1 MVDNL
6 SAKTEVFY
14 RNIINKFI
22 KEIKRELNS
31 DEDIENLKELK
42 SVNQALFNNLLIL
55 DEVQGYKTKSDLD
68 NYETNLENF
77 LVKRFSSENLEMEV
91 ILMNLL
97 KIIKILSL
105 N

>member
-22 KEIKRELNS
+22 KEIKRELNT

-42 SVNQALFNNLLIL
+42 SV
-55 DEVQGYKTKSDLD
+55 THS
-68 NYETNLENF
+68 
-77 LVKRFSSENLEMEV
+77 
-91 ILMNLL
+91 
-97 KIIKILSL
+97 III
-105 N
+105 

>member
-14 RNIINKFI
+14 RNILNKFI

-42 SVNQALFNNLLIL
+42 SV
-55 DEVQGYKTKSDLD
+55 THS
-68 NYETNLENF
+68 
-77 LVKRFSSENLEMEV
+77 
-91 ILMNLL
+91 
-97 KIIKILSL
+97 III
-105 N
+105 

>member
-42 SVNQALFNNLLIL
+42 SVT
-55 DEVQGYKTKSDLD
+55 YS
-68 NYETNLENF
+68 
-77 LVKRFSSENLEMEV
+77 
-91 ILMNLL
+91 
-97 KIIKILSL
+97 III
-105 N
+105 

>member
-42 SVNQALFNNLLIL
+42 SV
-55 DEVQGYKTKSDLD
+55 THS
-68 NYETNLENF
+68 
-77 LVKRFSSENLEMEV
+77 
-91 ILMNLL
+91 
-97 KIIKILSL
+97 III
-105 N
+105 

>member
-31 DEDIENLKELK
+31 DEDLENLKELK
-42 SVNQALFNNLLIL
+42 SVTHFLLFS
-55 DEVQGYKTKSDLD
+55 V
-68 NYETNLENF
+68 
-77 LVKRFSSENLEMEV
+77 
-91 ILMNLL
+91 
-97 KIIKILSL
+97 
-105 N
+105 

>member
-6 SAKTEVFY
+6 SVKTEVFY

-42 SVNQALFNNLLIL
+42 SV
-55 DEVQGYKTKSDLD
+55 THS
-68 NYETNLENF
+68 
-77 LVKRFSSENLEMEV
+77 
-91 ILMNLL
+91 
-97 KIIKILSL
+97 III
-105 N
+105 